1 MKFRVALFALMLAAI
16 PFGPARRVAADPHR
30 RTPRPVNLTYRGGPL
45 VPTVR
50 VVTLF
55 WGSDWGA
62 SPLPGYFN
70 GFFQTLFADG
80 RYMAN
85 LAQYGVRGHE
95 IGNGTFA
102 GTVTDSQRPPAK
114 LRDAQIQAEIRA
126 QVAAGHLPAPDPNT
140 AVAVFTPPGVEV
152 FDRYGDNSVRDFY
165 SYHDFAD
172 GSDGFPYL
180 VIAYDDSLDDPR
192 EMTIYASHEL
202 AEAVTDPDV
211 TGADDQLGWY
221 DKYYGEVADIVAAF
235 YDDGLIGESA
245 YTAELDG
252 KDGSAYWVQK
262 FWSVRDNAPV
272 ALGP

>member
-1 MKFRVALFALMLAAI
+1 MKLRVVLFALLLAAI
-16 PFGPARRVAADPHR
+16 PFGPDSRGAAALR
-30 RTPRPVNLTYRGGPL
+30 KRTPRPVNLTYRGGPL
-45 VPTVR
+45 VPNVR

-55 WGSDWGA
+55 WGPDWDA

-70 GFFQTLFADG
+70 EFFQTLFADG

-85 LAQYGVRGHE
+85 LAQYGVSGHE

-102 GTVTDSQRPPAK
+102 GTVTDSQGPPPK
-114 LRDAQIQAEIRA
+114 LRDAQIQAEIRT
-126 QVAAGHLPAPDPNT
+126 QVAAGHLPAPDSNT
-140 AVAVFTPPGVEV
+140 MVAVFTPPGVEV

-180 VIAYDDSLDDPR
+180 VIAYDDSLDDAR
-192 EMTIYASHEL
+192 QMTIHASHEL

-211 TGADDQLGWY
+211 TRADDQLGWY
-221 DKYYGEVADIVAAF
+221 DKHYGEVADIVATF
-235 YDDGLIGESA
+235 YDDGLIGESD

-252 KDGSAYWVQK
+252 KDGTVYRVQK

-272 ALGP
+272 ALGR